1 MFNCKNL
8 GENTGLY
15 CLSDTLQLADIWQ
28 VFTNET
34 IKSYELDP
42 GHYITLPSLSWD
54 AMLKYT
60 NVEIE
65 LISDPT
71 LHQCI
76 EKSIRGGISMITK
89 RFSRANNKYLLEIY
103 DPSKPIKH
111 IMYLDKNNLYGHAM
125 SQPLPV
131 GGLRFAT
138 EEEIS
143 KIDVNNLAKG
153 FLNVDLEYPDELHD
167 LHNNFLCAP
176 EHIGERN
183 NRRLISGLNYKIGYW
198 VHYRL
203 LETYLRLGLKVKK
216 INDIIFFEEKSFIK
230 AYIEKNT
237 KLCQESLSKIKKDVY
252 KLKNNSVYGKTMESV
267 PKCKNIKVLN
277 MEDSVSVLKN
287 IAFPTFKD
295 ITEFPGYSLG
305 LAHHLKGDTLMNKPI
320 FTGNTVLDLSKK
332 VMYEFFYDY
341 IKPKWGDKAK
351 LLFTDTDSFRLEIE
365 TEDVYKDVSNDVD
378 QWFDT
383 SNYPKDHLSGIT
395 AGVNKM
401 VP

>member
-183 NRRLISGLNYKIGYW
+183 NRRLIFRVTN
-198 VHYRL
+198 
-203 LETYLRLGLKVKK
+203 
-216 INDIIFFEEKSFIK
+216 FQSF
-230 AYIEKNT
+230 
-237 KLCQESLSKIKKDVY
+237 
-252 KLKNNSVYGKTMESV
+252 
-267 PKCKNIKVLN
+267 
-277 MEDSVSVLKN
+277 
-287 IAFPTFKD
+287 
-295 ITEFPGYSLG
+295 
-305 LAHHLKGDTLMNKPI
+305 
-320 FTGNTVLDLSKK
+320 
-332 VMYEFFYDY
+332 
-341 IKPKWGDKAK
+341 
-351 LLFTDTDSFRLEIE
+351 
-365 TEDVYKDVSNDVD
+365 
-378 QWFDT
+378 
-383 SNYPKDHLSGIT
+383 DH
-395 AGVNKM
+395 
-401 VP
+401 